1 MMFTEKAMKA
11 AEEKFSRLLEKAGEK
26 KREEILSRLA
36 QAEKMES
43 ADVIAAIKWIYANSP
58 LSDLANYD
66 FEIFQSCA
74 EHGVFLRENSP
85 FAKDLPEDIF
95 LNYVLHVRVNE
106 EELCDCRKFFYGLLA
121 DRVNSLSMHD
131 AIIEAN
137 YWNAENV
144 MYQATDSR
152 TISALGAYYSAY
164 GRCGEESAFGVNVY
178 RAIGIPARQI
188 YTPRWAH
195 CDDNHA
201 WVEVYCDG
209 AWHFLGA
216 CEPEEVLIRA
226 GSPTLPAAPC

>member
-36 QAEKMES
+36 QAEKTES

-106 EELCDCRKFFYGLLA
+106 EELCDCRKFFYELLA

-178 RAIGIPARQI
+178 RAIGILPDRS
-188 YTPRWAH
+188 TH
-195 CDDNHA
+195 
-201 WVEVYCDG
+201 
-209 AWHFLGA
+209 
-216 CEPEEVLIRA
+216 RA
-226 GSPTLPAAPC
+226 GPTVTTTTPGWRFTATAHGTSLEPVSRRRY

>member
-131 AIIEAN
+131 RIIIESN
-137 YWNAENV
+137 QE
-144 MYQATDSR
+144 
-152 TISALGAYYSAY
+152 ISWTLDGEY
-164 GRCGEESAFGVNVY
+164 GGDHGYVCIE
-178 RAIGIPARQI
+178 ARK
-188 YTPRWAH
+188 
-195 CDDNHA
+195 HA
-201 WVEVYCDG
+201 ME
-209 AWHFLGA
+209 L
-216 CEPEEVLIRA
+216 VLNNK
-226 GSPTLPAAPC
+226 

>member
-36 QAEKMES
+36 QAEKTES

-95 LNYVLHVRVNE
+95 LNYVLHHRPDYH
-106 EELCDCRKFFYGLLA
+106 LRRCRIMDKNF
-121 DRVNSLSMHD
+121 DWS
-131 AIIEAN
+131 
-137 YWNAENV
+137 
-144 MYQATDSR
+144 
-152 TISALGAYYSAY
+152 
-164 GRCGEESAFGVNVY
+164 
-178 RAIGIPARQI
+178 GIPPKVREI
-188 YTPRWAH
+188 LESR
-195 CDDNHA
+195 
-201 WVEVYCDG
+201 VG
-209 AWHFLGA
+209 AA
-216 CEPEEVLIRA
+216 VPDA
-226 GSPTLPAAPC
+226 AAAPTQQ

>member
-36 QAEKMES
+36 QAEKTES

-137 YWNAENV
+137 YWNAENRQPYHLRTGSV
-144 MYQATDSR
+144 LFCIRPLRRGICLRRKRIPCHRYSCQTDLH
-152 TISALGAYYSAY
+152 TALG
-164 GRCGEESAFGVNVY
+164 
-178 RAIGIPARQI
+178 P
-188 YTPRWAH
+188 
-195 CDDNHA
+195 
-201 WVEVYCDG
+201 
-209 AWHFLGA
+209 L
-216 CEPEEVLIRA
+216 
-226 GSPTLPAAPC
+226 

>member
-152 TISALGAYYSAY
+152 TISALGA
-164 GRCGEESAFGVNVY
+164 
-178 RAIGIPARQI
+178 
-188 YTPRWAH
+188 
-195 CDDNHA
+195 
-201 WVEVYCDG
+201 
-209 AWHFLGA
+209 
-216 CEPEEVLIRA
+216 
-226 GSPTLPAAPC
+226 